1 MKTKSPK
8 PKAITV
14 KEKWQHPVPVRE
26 HSREVWWYRDG
37 RGIDVVAYPPPQS
50 SGPAH
55 FRIPAGQLRKYLKEL
70 DSLTLPKGRK
80 P

>member
-1 MKTKSPK
+1 MTA
-8 PKAITV
+8 KAKTV
-14 KEKWQHPVPVRE
+14 KDKWRHPVSVRT
-26 HSREVWWYRDG
+26 HPREVWWYRDK
-37 RGIDVVAYPPPQS
+37 RGIEVVAYPPN